1 MEEKGLVSR
10 SVSEHDARQKLITL
24 TEKGAEL
31 QEQLHRA
38 FHETEELMMSG
49 LSEEEREVLFAC
61 LERVIQ
67 NLEEDR
73 GL

>member
-1 MEEKGLVSR
+1 MEEKGLVAR
-10 SVSEHDARQKLITL
+10 SVSEYDAHQRLITL
-24 TEKGAEL
+24 TEKGKEL

-38 FHETEELMMSG
+38 FHETEDLMMAGFSK
-49 LSEEEREVLFAC
+49 EEREVLFVC